1 MNGSITGRNVHTASG
16 SRTDEYFAHHIKS
29 RCPLFCPQIN
39 TIPQGVI
46 DMNQCTDVVDAEE
59 ITGHQL
65 SAAIVMSERSTYF
78 KGTTK
83 DETTRYVMKYIVY
96 DAKNKK

>member
-1 MNGSITGRNVHTASG
+1 MPCVSV
-16 SRTDEYFAHHIKS
+16 
-29 RCPLFCPQIN
+29 QVN

-46 DMNQCTDVVDAEE
+46 DMNQCIDVVDAEE

-65 SAAIVMSERSTYF
+65 SISIVITEHSTYI

-83 DETTRYVMKYIVY
+83 DETTR
-96 DAKNKK
+96 

>member
-1 MNGSITGRNVHTASG
+1 MDYYYVHPKVTV
-16 SRTDEYFAHHIKS
+16 
-29 RCPLFCPQIN
+29 PLFCPQIN

-83 DETTRYVMKYIVY
+83 DETTR
-96 DAKNKK
+96 